1 MRFAEKGLLT
11 LEDVRNAIK
20 GIRIRRRSE
29 HLSPDIFSDS
39 GKAEDGKTSLIYS
52 SPNHLHN
59 LMKSD
64 YPYIYSLFGDV
75 PENITVFR
83 FIGDSI
89 GNIVESKLTPMR
101 GTRFSS
107 NEFFVDRNKMILGA
121 PECGYVPG
129 TNILIAKR
137 DYGFICR
144 NKDFD
149 SVRKFIES
157 IKLSP
162 DSYNKD
168 SLEKVFWTKKNIS
181 LKKDVEFFS
190 VSNRWFEQR
199 DLPYARSYL
208 LYGPPGNG
216 KTSAIRAISR
226 YFYSP
231 PSQFSFT
238 GRYED
243 PDSAFQSWVIGD
255 DPSEEDDY
263 YFDDTRRDK
272 GSKLKFVSGHEN
284 QENPRIR
291 ILLLEDIDRFF
302 SKEEGFKTPVSFST
316 ILNALDG
323 VFQRKNS
330 ILIATANNPEKI
342 DSQVLFRPGRF
353 DLRVP
358 FESPSEE
365 EMFSFLKHI
374 STHDRISESTLERS
388 VKIAVGHSFA
398 FAKGI
403 YLSAANRAFSRSSNF
418 VEDSDFAAAL
428 EELVENLG
436 PAVKTT
442 RNRAGF

>member
-1 MRFAEKGLLT
+1 MKFGERGLT
-11 LEDVRNAIK
+11 TFEDVKKAIK
-20 GIRIRRRSE
+20 ILRAKKRVDCY
-29 HLSPDIFSDS
+29 SPDIFSNTSSID
-39 GKAEDGKTSLIYS
+39 DGKTSLIYS

-64 YPYIYSLFGDV
+64 YPYIHSLFGDT

-83 FIGDSI
+83 FIGESI
-89 GNIVESKLTPMR
+89 ANIVENKLSPVQDTS
-101 GTRFSS
+101 FSYR
-107 NEFFVDRNKMILGA
+107 EFFVERNKMALGA
-121 PECGYVPG
+121 PECGHIPG
-129 TNILIAKR
+129 TSVLIAKR

-144 NKDFD
+144 KKDFE
-149 SVRKFIES
+149 VVKNFIES

-162 DSYNKD
+162 DSYNKE

-190 VSNRWFEQR
+190 ASSNWFEQR

-216 KTSAIRAISR
+216 KTSAIRAISK

-263 YFDDTRRDK
+263 YFDDMRRDR
-272 GSKLKFVSGHEN
+272 GTKLKFVSGH
-284 QENPRIR
+284 ENPRIR

-388 VKIAVGHSFA
+388 AKIASGHSFA

-428 EELVENLG
+428 DELVENLG